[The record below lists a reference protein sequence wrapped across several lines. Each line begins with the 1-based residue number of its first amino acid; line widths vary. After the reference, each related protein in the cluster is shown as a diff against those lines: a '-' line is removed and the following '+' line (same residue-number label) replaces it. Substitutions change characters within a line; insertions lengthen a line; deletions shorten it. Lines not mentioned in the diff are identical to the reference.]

1 MAHPGERGLGI
12 ISGPEWTAFCLH
24 LALKFS
30 ETSRVQFQPILLW
43 PETSQQTETASG
55 RASVSI
61 LSPVA
66 GVPLLG
72 IPAALLGFMIFL
84 GFSLETYFH
93 CHDHQKVSRGRLQS

>member
-1 MAHPGERGLGI
+1 MAHPGEKGLGI

-72 IPAALLGFMIFL
+72 YLLL
-84 GFSLETYFH
+84 YWAS
-93 CHDHQKVSRGRLQS
+93 